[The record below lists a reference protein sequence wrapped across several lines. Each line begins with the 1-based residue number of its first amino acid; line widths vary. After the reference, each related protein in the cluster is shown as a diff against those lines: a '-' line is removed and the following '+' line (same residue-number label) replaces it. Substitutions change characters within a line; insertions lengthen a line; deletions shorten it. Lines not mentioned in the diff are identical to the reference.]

1 MTFLT
6 YWEKTVNL
14 YFLPS
19 KNIFQQQG
27 KNTDIF
33 RQIKTEKVCPQQD
46 DTIRNSNLL
55 NIFCLYMKGNE
66 IEMEGLKYKN

>member
-1 MTFLT
+1 MTFLI

-19 KNIFQQQG
+19 KNTFQQQG

-33 RQIKTEKVCPQQD
+33 RQIKTETVCSQQD
-46 DTIRNSNLL
+46 YTKGNSNLL
-55 NIFCLYMKGNE
+55 SIFWLYMKGNE
-66 IEMEGLKYKN
+66 IEMEGLKYQK